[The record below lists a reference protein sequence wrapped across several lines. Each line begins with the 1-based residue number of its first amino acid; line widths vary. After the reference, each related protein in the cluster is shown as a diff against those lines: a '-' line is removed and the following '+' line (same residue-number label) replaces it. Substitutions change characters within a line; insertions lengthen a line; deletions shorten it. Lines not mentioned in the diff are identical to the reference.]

1 MTTVP
6 ISLGL
11 TRLRCRKSSKIQ
23 KPSLL
28 PSLGLVVTG
37 GRVSP
42 CSMLNYS
49 WSLIGS
55 FQTREIKIYGFCM
68 FASVVKIYVIIAL
81 VLMYYFFDDDMTGS
95 AGSPF
100 TSVFCATANWL
111 IATTR

>member
-1 MTTVP
+1 MTAVP

-42 CSMLNYS
+42 CSMLDYS
-49 WSLIGS
+49 WTLMGS
-55 FQTREIKIYGFCM
+55 FQTREIKKYGFWM
-68 FASVVKIYVIIAL
+68 FSRVVTIDVIIRL
-81 VLMYYFFDDDMTGS
+81 IFMYYYSLMT
-95 AGSPF
+95 
-100 TSVFCATANWL
+100 V
-111 IATTR
+111 